1 MIPHRKAAL
10 TLLKSAGYAPELD
23 PWGDIT
29 LDLDGG
35 RIWVHIWARS
45 EYPHGPR
52 RVRRADICATGKCP
66 VHERRAA
73 ALAAARRLLQAMPG
87 LEEIEA
93 FPARPLEGAAVW
105 TAATGWRPLPVRGPR
120 GRLP

>member
-10 TLLKSAGYAPELD
+10 GMLKSAGYAPEID

-35 RIWVHIWARS
+35 RIWVHILARS
-45 EYPHGPR
+45 EYPYGPR
-52 RVRRADICATGKCP
+52 RVRGANVCATVTCP
-66 VHERRAA
+66 IPERRRA
-73 ALAAARRLLQAMPG
+73 ALAAAKRLLQALPG

-93 FPARPLEGAAVW
+93 FPARPLEGAAIW
-105 TAATGWRPLPVRGPR
+105 TAANGWRPLPVRGPK